1 MKGQPRI
8 SPIYNLGAKP
18 TPDPNRTFARI
29 WRWCRDLWVMNGT
42 IVAKPGELPDHLR
55 QPMVDWAN
63 DNYGE
68 QKDGAK
74 KHR

>member
-55 QPMVDWAN
+55 QPMMEWAN
-63 DNYGE
+63 ETYGTRAHGKE
-68 QKDGAK
+68 
-74 KHR
+74 